1 MNRFTQKYRPEIVA
15 VIVMIVGA
23 ILVLDL
29 SPIVATVNRIVV
41 LVFGRLTPTAA
52 IGLELIVGAMAFIGW
67 RLRVRFVRSP
77 MWRASVCP
85 RCGSPIHR
93 VHRTWLDRV
102 VSASVLLH
110 ARRYCCSNPRC
121 RWEGLRHSRRQ
132 DDRQVVK

>member
-1 MNRFTQKYRPEIVA
+1 MNRFTQKFRAEIIA
-15 VIVMIVGA
+15 VVVIIVGA

-29 SPIVATVNRIVV
+29 SPIVATANRIVALV
-41 LVFGRLTPTAA
+41 LGRLTPTAA
-52 IGLELIVGAMAFIGW
+52 IGLALIIGAMAFIGW
-67 RLRVRFVRSP
+67 RLRVRFLLSP

-85 RCGSPIHR
+85 RCSSPIHR

-110 ARRYCCSNPRC
+110 ARRYRCSNPSC
-121 RWEGLRHSRRQ
+121 RWEGLRHGRRQ